1 MADGRAGTPGNG
13 LKAWLARARSTPAW
27 RLLAQTLT
35 RWQEDKASRLAA
47 ALSYYTIFSLPPLLL
62 IVIAV
67 AGFFL
72 GRGAVREQVVGQLGS
87 VLGDQG
93 AQAIQVML
101 ENAGWSQGAG
111 ILATVV
117 GVVTLLMGAT
127 GAFVQLQDALNTIWD
142 VAPRPGG
149 SPLNVVK
156 DRLLSF
162 SMVLVIAF
170 LLLVSLVVS
179 AVLSALGTYLESIL
193 PQTLWLAR
201 LLSFLLSF
209 TLITLLFALIYKYL
223 PDAEIAWGDVWP
235 GAAVTAL
242 LFVVG
247 KFVLGLYLGS
257 SSAASAYGVAG
268 SLIIIL
274 LWVYYSAQILFL
286 GAEFTQ
292 VYAGQFGS
300 RIVPAEDALRLTDTD
315 RARQG
320 MPPER
325 AITAAIRAEERRGLP
340 AIPPAPGLAPRPG
353 PPRAAR
359 EASVYRWLA
368 LVISAVAAGLA
379 LILFRPGEEE

>member
-1 MADGRAGTPGNG
+1 MADGGSGWKT
-13 LKAWLARARSTPAW
+13 WLARIRSSTTW
-27 RLLAQTLT
+27 GLLQETIT

-62 IVIAV
+62 IIIAV

-72 GRGAVREQVVGQLGS
+72 GRSAVRQQIVGQISS
-87 VLGDQG
+87 VMGDQG

-101 ENAGWSQGAG
+101 DNAGWSQGAG
-111 ILATVV
+111 ILATVI

-127 GAFVQLQDALNTIWD
+127 GAFVQLQDALDTIWD

-149 SPLNVVK
+149 PILSTVK

-170 LLLVSLVVS
+170 LLLVSLLVS
-179 AVLSALGTYLESIL
+179 AALSALGSYLQSML
-193 PQTLWLAR
+193 PETLWLAR
-201 LLSFLLSF
+201 LLSFVLSF
-209 TLITLLFALIYKYL
+209 GLITLLFALIYKYL

-242 LFVVG
+242 LFVIG

-268 SLIIIL
+268 SLVLIL
-274 LWVYYSAQILFL
+274 LWIYYSSQILFL

-292 VYAGQFGS
+292 VYARRLGS
-300 RIVPAEDALRLTDTD
+300 RIVPAEDAVRLTARD

-320 MPPER
+320 IPRQE
-325 AITAAIRAEERRGLP
+325 AVTAAVSAEERRELT
-340 AIPPAPGLAPRPG
+340 AIPPVPGLAPTPRP
-353 PPRAAR
+353 RQEQVYR
-359 EASVYRWLA
+359 SVYRWLA
-368 LVISAVAAGLA
+368 LAASAVAAGLA
-379 LILFRPGEEE
+379 LLLFQRKGA